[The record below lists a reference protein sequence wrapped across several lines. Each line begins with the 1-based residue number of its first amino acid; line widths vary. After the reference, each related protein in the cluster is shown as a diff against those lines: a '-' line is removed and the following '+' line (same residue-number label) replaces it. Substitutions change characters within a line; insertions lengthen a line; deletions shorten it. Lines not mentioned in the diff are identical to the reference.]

1 MILIKGKDIQM
12 GSAEMKELRC
22 HLYNIKT
29 TICWLACIFIEK
41 KKMHRV
47 SAIESEVRSKVIGA
61 CSLMIAPLKP

>member
-29 TICWLACIFIEK
+29 TICWLACICI
-41 KKMHRV
+41 V
-47 SAIESEVRSKVIGA
+47 SAIESEVRSEVIGA
-61 CSLMIAPLKP
+61 CSLMIAQLKP